1 MGHVADVI
9 VRIDDGLKEQAEQ
22 LAGAMGLSLNKY
34 IIRLIT
40 ADVSSMSDE
49 ERELLAKMKTRSV
62 HITTESRET
71 YTVSKKNKKAA

>member
-9 VRIDDGLKEQAEQ
+9 VRMDDGLKEQAEQ

-62 HITTESRET
+62 HITTESSET
-71 YTVSKKNKKAA
+71 YNVPKKNKKAA